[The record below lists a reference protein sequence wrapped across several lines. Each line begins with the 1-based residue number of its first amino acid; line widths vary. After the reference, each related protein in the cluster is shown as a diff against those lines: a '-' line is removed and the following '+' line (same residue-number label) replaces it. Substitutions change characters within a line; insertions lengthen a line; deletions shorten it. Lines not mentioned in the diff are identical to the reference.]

1 MFVKCLLLLSFCV
14 IFLIIEMDFKYL
26 VLNNYRVE
34 NNIDK
39 IMKYGG
45 LIKYYRI
52 FRYGLDV

>member
-1 MFVKCLLLLSFCV
+1 
-14 IFLIIEMDFKYL
+14 MDFKYL

-34 NNIDK
+34 NNVDK
-39 IMKYGG
+39 IMKYVG

>member
-1 MFVKCLLLLSFCV
+1 
-14 IFLIIEMDFKYL
+14 MDFKYL

-34 NNIDK
+34 INIDK

-52 FRYGLDV
+52 FRYGLYV